1 MIDLSTLYA
10 LIIGTL
16 LVSAALTL
24 WESFGR
30 WRRVPLLIWAA
41 GWTTL
46 ALGCGLAVARA
57 QVPGVY
63 GWAASNLLIVS
74 GYLLVLNGVAAL
86 DGRRYW
92 RTSALLV
99 AGLALGWVVEGAAT
113 HLAFWQYGAGFP
125 ILVASALTVFE
136 LVRNRAL
143 RPLRTRPIAIALPT
157 MHAAIYAG
165 RVFVLP
171 LLAQADGAGVVA
183 LASKITMYE
192 GVLYSVAMPM
202 TLIGLVREEA
212 QRHLLAASRTDF
224 LTGLTNRQGLF
235 EAAAQLLRTGT
246 PAALLAFDL
255 DHFKS
260 INDAH
265 GHAAGDTVLR
275 SFAAV
280 LRERSGPGATI
291 ARLGGEEF
299 AVLLPGAD
307 RAVAK
312 EAGESVAA
320 QFATLRDHGDGVVV
334 AATVSIGLAQ
344 AGIDGGNLDALLSAA
359 DRALYVAKSLGRNR
373 LVSASPLFN
382 GAGTAAAGRTA
393 PRQLVA

>member
-30 WRRVPLLIWAA
+30 WRRGPLLIWST
-41 GWTTL
+41 GWATL
-46 ALGCGLAVARA
+46 AIGCGIAAART

-86 DGRRYW
+86 DDRRYW

-99 AGLALGWVVEGAAT
+99 MGLALGWMVEGATA
-113 HLAFWQYGAGFP
+113 HLSFWQYGAGFP

-136 LVRNRAL
+136 LIRNRAL
-143 RPLRTRPIAIALPT
+143 RRLRTRPLAILLPT
-157 MHAAIYAG
+157 MHTAIYVG

-171 LLAQADGAGVVA
+171 LLAHADGAGVVA

-202 TLIGLVREEA
+202 TLVSLVREEA
-212 QRHLLAASRTDF
+212 QRHLLAASRTDY

-235 EAAAQLLRTGT
+235 EAAARLMRGDR
-246 PAALLAFDL
+246 AATLLAFDL
-255 DHFKS
+255 DHFKA

-265 GHAAGDTVLR
+265 GHAAGDTVLQ
-275 SFAAV
+275 SFARV
-280 LRERSGPGATI
+280 LREAAPDATL

-299 AVLLPGAD
+299 AALLPDTNVAAARMLGEAIAARFAALDDHGAD
-307 RAVAK
+307 VLV
-312 EAGESVAA
+312 S
-320 QFATLRDHGDGVVV
+320 
-334 AATVSIGLAQ
+334 ATVSTGLAQ
-344 AGIDGGNLDALLSAA
+344 RGPDGDDLDALLRAA

-382 GAGTAAAGRTA
+382 GAGVAPARAA
-393 PRQLVA
+393 PRRLVA